1 MPRNFRIIPQKKG
14 VAGTTHNMTRL
25 NLVLGED
32 GKTITW
38 AFWE

>member
-1 MPRNFRIIPQKKG
+1 
-14 VAGTTHNMTRL
+14 VAGTTHNMNRL
-25 NLVLGED
+25 NFVLGED